1 MLEIIYYI
9 VIGIS
14 TGLLSGL
21 LGVGGGI
28 MTVPALALMM
38 QQHPAFHLAHTMHI
52 AASTSL
58 VAMTMTSA
66 STAYAYYRRKALV
79 FQIFW
84 KMLPGLCCGLVS
96 GSVLSHA
103 MSNTLL
109 ITLFAFFLIGVA
121 IHLLFDAKR
130 TMPRSADKYQFSKQ
144 RFSAHEHWILIIGSF
159 MVGNLSTTFGI
170 GGGILMVPLFLLLH
184 CSMQESAGTSALCG
198 IVCAVIGTLL
208 LSYPMPTY
216 KLPYTWSNVYWPA
229 ALLIGTTSVACA
241 PFGTR
246 LAFYLKSSMLKQI
259 FSGLLLCSALILL
272 RNSMSA

>member
-28 MTVPALALMM
+28 MTVPALVLMM
-38 QQHPAFHLAHTMHI
+38 QQHPAFHLANTMHI

-66 STAYAYYRRKALV
+66 SSAYAYYRRKALV

-96 GSVLSHA
+96 GSMLSHA

-130 TMPRSADKYQFSKQ
+130 TMPRSADKYLFSKQ
-144 RFSAHEHWILIIGSF
+144 RFSAHEHWMLIIGSF
-159 MVGNLSTTFGI
+159 MVGNLSTIFGI
-170 GGGILMVPLFLLLH
+170 GGGYFN
-184 CSMQESAGTSALCG
+184 
-198 IVCAVIGTLL
+198 GTLIFITPL
-208 LSYPMPTY
+208 QYARISRHLCFMWYRMRSDRYLTVILSY
-216 KLPYTWSNVYWPA
+216 A
-229 ALLIGTTSVACA
+229 DIQA
-241 PFGTR
+241 P
-246 LAFYLKSSMLKQI
+246 LYLE
-259 FSGLLLCSALILL
+259 
-272 RNSMSA
+272 